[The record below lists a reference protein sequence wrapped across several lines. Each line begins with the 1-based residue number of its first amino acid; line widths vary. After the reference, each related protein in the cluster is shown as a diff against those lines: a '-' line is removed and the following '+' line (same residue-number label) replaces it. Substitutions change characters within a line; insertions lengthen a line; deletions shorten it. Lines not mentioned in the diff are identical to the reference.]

1 MRCQRA
7 SDYVMRYFHFLREKK
22 EGSIR
27 FAMRRYFL
35 AASVAIALAVASIA
49 VAVASNC
56 KLVQVDE
63 WPIRLE
69 RNHLLVDG
77 AINGQKIGVMLDTGA
92 MRSFIP
98 RSTATRLSLR
108 RQPTRYATFGVGG
121 NSYLDIVYLKEFR
134 IGQSTRKDWGVFSA
148 GEKDFGA
155 NVGFILGDDFFS
167 QVDVE
172 FDLAHNAVRLFQPK
186 DCNGA
191 SLAYW
196 APDDHSDVAIERVD
210 DFHPQIVLPTLING
224 QPLKALLD
232 SGSPT
237 SVLTKSAAA
246 RLGVTPETPG
256 VVATGSAIGV
266 GPNAID
272 SWIGPFESVVI
283 GNERIRDTTIRFA
296 DLYNSN
302 APHLHPML
310 LGVDF
315 LRSHRVFVAHS
326 QRKMYFTY
334 AGGPVFQFTGP
345 METRSS
351 PSPEGGPKPATGGN

>member
-1 MRCQRA
+1 MRETGGAR
-7 SDYVMRYFHFLREKK
+7 
-22 EGSIR
+22 I
-27 FAMRRYFL
+27 
-35 AASVAIALAVASIA
+35 AASLPAIPAAPGDGRNRRRGALSQPEVDPVDDGVHVDPVCQCLPDCLVLEELLAPAQLVPADVALGLGRQAVRGYRI
-49 VAVASNC
+49 V
-56 KLVQVDE
+56 
-63 WPIRLE
+63 
-69 RNHLLVDG
+69 
-77 AINGQKIGVMLDTGA
+77 
-92 MRSFIP
+92 
-98 RSTATRLSLR
+98 
-108 RQPTRYATFGVGG
+108 GVGG
-121 NSYLDIVYLKEFR
+121 ETQVEAAYIEEFK
-134 IGQSTRKDWGVFSA
+134 IGQATRKGWRVIVA
-148 GEKDFGA
+148 GEKDLGESIA
-155 NVGFILGDDFFS
+155 FILGDDFFS

-186 DCNGA
+186 DCNSA

-210 DFHPQIVLPTLING
+210 DFHPQIVLTALING

-326 QRKMYFTY
+326 QRKMYFT
-334 AGGPVFQFTGP
+334 
-345 METRSS
+345 
-351 PSPEGGPKPATGGN
+351 